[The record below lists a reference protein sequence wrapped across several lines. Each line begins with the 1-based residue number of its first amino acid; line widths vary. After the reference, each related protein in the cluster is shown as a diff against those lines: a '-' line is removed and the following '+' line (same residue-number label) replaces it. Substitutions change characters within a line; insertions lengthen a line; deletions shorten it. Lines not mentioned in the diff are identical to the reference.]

1 MRMIRLALIVCAMSF
16 ASISLRAS
24 DDVVFS
30 PYARLISYDSL
41 MRLQP
46 ANRELYLSEL
56 RVLLMEIEDLQDSRA
71 PKDAEAKKR
80 LGARLELLM
89 ALIQEANASG
99 AVGRSTPRVPT
110 SCQAGYKLVRIIPR
124 SNPRCVVDPDA
135 QARIAQQAR
144 NLRLLRAGLAEQEAW
159 ERAHP
164 GQTRIPFARPRSQ
177 LPSEQSR
184 ALVATFSSIERRW
197 PNLAPGNERMSRPP
211 GGVIPRTA
219 PIAARPGPARSAA
232 PAGAPTR
239 TRRTSAEPDRA
250 DRRQRAPAAAPDPE
264 PVDIPPIAAVQECAI
279 QEAAKTEVTCTRETV
294 AEARSQI
301 TRQNPTC
308 VYAGHVR
315 RYRDPQ
321 PRAGRCQPINQ
332 WCLNEINPE
341 DCRVPTDRAQS
352 FTPVFGCSPSQIL
365 CNPVLFGMKLRTNVS
380 GANRFQPYCV
390 ARGAHATRECYEQVT
405 NPGTNEEHLDLNNL
419 RAQGSGGA
427 RILEEVL
434 TPEERERLSTQIN
447 QMPKM
452 WNDLAENLS
461 NMCIN
466 DDVERR
472 FFCEE
477 CSFIR
482 RRLVEMAFLTG
493 PDLNIP
499 LRSAEAMSACA
510 QLVRVKS
517 RETVLA
523 ERGVVVPAA
532 TLTVPLTIVAPADA
546 TVVAPAA
553 RLAPLAPGVAPPPP
567 FLPPVVPSRAIQ

>member
-211 GGVIPRTA
+211 GG
-219 PIAARPGPARSAA
+219 
-232 PAGAPTR
+232 
-239 TRRTSAEPDRA
+239 
-250 DRRQRAPAAAPDPE
+250 
-264 PVDIPPIAAVQECAI
+264 
-279 QEAAKTEVTCTRETV
+279 
-294 AEARSQI
+294 
-301 TRQNPTC
+301 
-308 VYAGHVR
+308 
-315 RYRDPQ
+315 
-321 PRAGRCQPINQ
+321 
-332 WCLNEINPE
+332 
-341 DCRVPTDRAQS
+341 
-352 FTPVFGCSPSQIL
+352 
-365 CNPVLFGMKLRTNVS
+365 
-380 GANRFQPYCV
+380 
-390 ARGAHATRECYEQVT
+390 
-405 NPGTNEEHLDLNNL
+405 
-419 RAQGSGGA
+419 
-427 RILEEVL
+427 
-434 TPEERERLSTQIN
+434 
-447 QMPKM
+447 
-452 WNDLAENLS
+452 
-461 NMCIN
+461 
-466 DDVERR
+466 
-472 FFCEE
+472 
-477 CSFIR
+477 
-482 RRLVEMAFLTG
+482 
-493 PDLNIP
+493 
-499 LRSAEAMSACA
+499 
-510 QLVRVKS
+510 
-517 RETVLA
+517 
-523 ERGVVVPAA
+523 
-532 TLTVPLTIVAPADA
+532 
-546 TVVAPAA
+546 
-553 RLAPLAPGVAPPPP
+553 
-567 FLPPVVPSRAIQ
+567 